1 MTSRRAYLAALVVVL
16 LAGASLR
23 VVHLGRPALCCDE
36 FYDAFAA
43 HSWLDGHG
51 FNVPGREYT
60 RARLMVLATA
70 ASFTAFGRHE
80 WSARLPALVF
90 GLLTLGATWWMA
102 RALFGRSAALAA
114 VALVA
119 ISPDAID
126 ISRFARL
133 YAPLTFFVLIAAVA
147 SFETI
152 ERGPRW
158 PLWGVAALSAE
169 LLATHFHPVA
179 LTLGAAVCLYAAVMS
194 AAALARRDWLS
205 SAWSGAIA
213 IGILAVAV
221 AAAQLPSVRATFVR
235 AALEPLPWYRPTPG
249 GAWVHHVYLRDE
261 YGWLW
266 IAVWAAT
273 AVAIA
278 RAGRAGLFV
287 ALAFWVPF
295 ALISIVVATKHHRY
309 TLFLLPFAWVMLGVA
324 VATIAGWWRSAAARR
339 YRVPVA
345 AAAAM
350 LVATGGPAAFPSF
363 AAASH
368 RPWRMTGPFA
378 TGFYHDWRG
387 AAAAIG
393 PLLPPDALIVS
404 DQWHASMYYLHR
416 PSMRLYPADRDAAAG
431 DWETISR
438 RADIIV
444 QHAPELVNVQSQR
457 PIWVVVSEGQWQRPG
472 YYDPALV
479 AFVRRNCRPAALPPS
494 ATLVAFDC
502 TMRTMYSARTAMH

>member
-1 MTSRRAYLAALVVVL
+1 MTSRRAYLAAIVVVL
-16 LAGASLR
+16 LAGALLR
-23 VVHLGRPALCCDE
+23 IVHLGRPALCCDE

-90 GLLTLGATWWMA
+90 GLLRLGATWWMA
-102 RALFGRSAALAA
+102 RALFGRGAALAA

-158 PLWGVAALSAE
+158 PLWAVAALSAE

-179 LTLGAAVCLYAAVMS
+179 LTLGAAVCLCRRDECRSARPARLAVERVVWRNRDRHPRGRRRRRAASFRARDVRAS
-194 AAALARRDWLS
+194 GAGTAPLVPADAGRRVGASRLLARRVR
-205 SAWSGAIA
+205 
-213 IGILAVAV
+213 VALDRGV
-221 AAAQLPSVRATFVR
+221 
-235 AALEPLPWYRPTPG
+235 G
-249 GAWVHHVYLRDE
+249 GHRGGDCQ
-261 YGWLW
+261 
-266 IAVWAAT
+266 
-273 AVAIA
+273 
-278 RAGRAGLFV
+278 AGRAGLFV

-309 TLFLLPFAWVMLGVA
+309 TVFLLPFAWVMLGVA

-368 RPWRMTGPFA
+368 RPWRTTGPFA
-378 TGFYHDWRG
+378 TGFYHDWRVPRRRLDRCCRPTRSSSRING
-387 AAAAIG
+387 TPRCTTCIDRACGSTRLTATPRPATGRRSAAART
-393 PLLPPDALIVS
+393 S
-404 DQWHASMYYLHR
+404 SC
-416 PSMRLYPADRDAAAG
+416 S
-431 DWETISR
+431 T
-438 RADIIV
+438 
-444 QHAPELVNVQSQR
+444 
-457 PIWVVVSEGQWQRPG
+457 
-472 YYDPALV
+472 
-479 AFVRRNCRPAALPPS
+479 RRNS
-494 ATLVAFDC
+494 
-502 TMRTMYSARTAMH
+502 